1 MALSWSHAL
10 FMVENYDE
18 MVSFYTEVLGF
29 EVTDTGTIGEATVA
43 FMSQNAE
50 DHHQIAM
57 VSGKP
62 PDSPAPAVNHFA
74 FRTESLTE
82 VKAWFAR
89 LSAEDRV
96 AGVAPITHGNTW
108 SVYFQDPE
116 GNGIEVFCDSP
127 WHVSQPAGE
136 GWDPAADDESIIAA
150 TREKFAADPEFKPIE
165 EFYSNR
171 AAHLAERTAG

>member
-1 MALSWSHAL
+1 
-10 FMVENYDE
+10 
-18 MVSFYTEVLGF
+18 
-29 EVTDTGTIGEATVA
+29 
-43 FMSQNAE
+43 
-50 DHHQIAM
+50 
-57 VSGKP
+57 
-62 PDSPAPAVNHFA
+62 
-74 FRTESLTE
+74 